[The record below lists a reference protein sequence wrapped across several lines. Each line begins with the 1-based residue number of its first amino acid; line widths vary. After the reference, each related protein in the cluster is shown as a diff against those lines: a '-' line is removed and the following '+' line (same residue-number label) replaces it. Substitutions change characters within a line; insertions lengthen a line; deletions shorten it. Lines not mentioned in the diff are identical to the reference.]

1 MIAPLVTRLATDAD
15 VPGLVALVN
24 SAYRGDSSRAGWTT
38 EADLLDGMR
47 IDAER
52 LKATMADEGDNAI
65 LVHEDEGHLV
75 ACVHLRRTGSRS
87 LGGPDDVANASSLA
101 TVKATPRRRRGTQGS
116 EASEAQRGHARRSEA
131 NLASCYLGMLT
142 TSPTRQGS
150 GLGRAMIEQ
159 AERFARDHWG
169 STSME
174 ITVLSLRPELV
185 AWYERRGYEKT
196 GERTP
201 FPYGDDKWGLPK
213 RADLEFY
220 VLRKSLTSITS
231 PGAGGGGSTPPC

>member
-1 MIAPLVTRLATDAD
+1 MTTPFFTRLATDAD
-15 VPGLVALVN
+15 VPALVALVN

-38 EADLLDGMR
+38 EAHLLDGMR

-52 LKATMADEGDNAI
+52 LKNAIADEGDNVI
-65 LVHEDEGHLV
+65 LIHEENGQLI
-75 ACVHLRRTGSRS
+75 ACVHLQRTGSGR
-87 LGGPDDVANASSLA
+87 LDEPEDIANESSSAS
-101 TVKATPRRRRGTQGS
+101 VKATPTRGKQQSGVS
-116 EASEAQRGHARRSEA
+116 EATRGHAQRSEA
-131 NLASCYLGMLT
+131 GFASCYLGMLT
-142 TSPTRQGS
+142 TLPTRQGS

-159 AERFARDHWG
+159 AELFARDHWG

-174 ITVLSLRPELV
+174 MTVLTLRPELV
-185 AWYERRGYEKT
+185 AWYERRGFAKT
-196 GERTP
+196 GDRKP

-231 PGAGGGGSTPPC
+231 PGPGGGGSAPPC

>member
-1 MIAPLVTRLATDAD
+1 MTMPLATRLATLADIDA
-15 VPGLVALVN
+15 LVALVN

-47 IDAER
+47 IDPER
-52 LKATMADEGDNAI
+52 LHAATADDADNVI

-75 ACVHLRRTGSRS
+75 ACVHLDRTGS
-87 LGGPDDVANASSLA
+87 
-101 TVKATPRRRRGTQGS
+101 
-116 EASEAQRGHARRSEA
+116 
-131 NLASCYLGMLT
+131 SCYLGMLT
-142 TSPTRQGS
+142 TLPTRQGS

-159 AERFARDHWG
+159 AELFARDRWG

-174 ITVLSLRPELV
+174 MTVLTLRPELV
-185 AWYERRGYEKT
+185 AWYERRGFVKT
-196 GERTP
+196 DERKP

-213 RADLEFY
+213 TADLEFY

>member
-1 MIAPLVTRLATDAD
+1 MTTPFVTRLAIDAD
-15 VPGLVALVN
+15 VHALVALVN

-52 LKATMADEGDNAI
+52 LQGAIADAADNAI
-65 LVHEDEGHLV
+65 LIHEDEGHLV
-75 ACVHLRRTGSRS
+75 ACVHLQRT
-87 LGGPDDVANASSLA
+87 DSS
-101 TVKATPRRRRGTQGS
+101 G
-116 EASEAQRGHARRSEA
+116 
-131 NLASCYLGMLT
+131 YLGMLT
-142 TSPTRQGS
+142 TLPTRQGS

-174 ITVLSLRPELV
+174 MTVLTLRPELV
-185 AWYERRGYEKT
+185 AWYERRGYART
-196 GERTP
+196 GERQP

-213 RADLEFY
+213 RADLDFY

-231 PGAGGGGSTPPC
+231 PGSGGGGSTPPC

>member
-1 MIAPLVTRLATDAD
+1 MPLATRLATLAD
-15 VPGLVALVN
+15 VDALVSLVN

-52 LKATMADEGDNAI
+52 LKDAIADDADDAI
-65 LVHEDEGHLV
+65 LIHEDEGHLV
-75 ACVHLRRTGSRS
+75 ACVHLQRTGS
-87 LGGPDDVANASSLA
+87 
-101 TVKATPRRRRGTQGS
+101 T
-116 EASEAQRGHARRSEA
+116 
-131 NLASCYLGMLT
+131 CYLGMLT
-142 TSPTRQGS
+142 TLPTRQGS

-159 AERFARDHWG
+159 AERFARDRWG

-174 ITVLSLRPELV
+174 MTVLTLRPELV
-185 AWYERRGYEKT
+185 AWYERRGFVKT
-196 GERTP
+196 GERKP

-213 RADLEFY
+213 TANLEFY

-231 PGAGGGGSTPPC
+231 PGAGGGGSAPPC

>member
-1 MIAPLVTRLATDAD
+1 MTTPLTTRLATASDIEA
-15 VPGLVALVN
+15 LVALVN

-38 EADLLDGMR
+38 EAHLLDGMR

-52 LKATMADEGDNAI
+52 LGAAIANDPDNAI
-65 LVHEDEGHLV
+65 LIHEDQGQLV
-75 ACVHLRRTGSRS
+75 ACVHLQKTGS
-87 LGGPDDVANASSLA
+87 N
-101 TVKATPRRRRGTQGS
+101 
-116 EASEAQRGHARRSEA
+116 
-131 NLASCYLGMLT
+131 CYLGMLT
-142 TSPTRQGS
+142 TLPTRQGS

-159 AERFARDHWG
+159 TELFAHDHWG

-174 ITVLSLRPELV
+174 MTVLTLRPELV
-185 AWYERRGYEKT
+185 AWYERRGYTKT
-196 GERTP
+196 GERKP

-220 VLRKSLTSITS
+220 VLRKSLTSMTS

>member
-1 MIAPLVTRLATDAD
+1 MTTPLVTRLATDAD
-15 VPGLVALVN
+15 VPALVALVN

-38 EADLLDGMR
+38 EADLLDGLR

-52 LKATMADEGDNAI
+52 LKTAIANDADNAI
-65 LVHEDEGHLV
+65 LIHEDEGHLV
-75 ACVHLRRTGSRS
+75 ACVHLQRK
-87 LGGPDDVANASSLA
+87 DSS
-101 TVKATPRRRRGTQGS
+101 G
-116 EASEAQRGHARRSEA
+116 
-131 NLASCYLGMLT
+131 YLGILT
-142 TSPTRQGS
+142 TLPTRQGS

-174 ITVLSLRPELV
+174 MTVLTLRPELV
-185 AWYERRGYEKT
+185 AWYERRGYAKT
-196 GERTP
+196 GERKP

-231 PGAGGGGSTPPC
+231 PGSGGGGSTPPC